1 MTKDTENPL
10 RTRVRVKA
18 ASQNVSL
25 VVAANAQRAL
35 GAEPMA
41 RPRSLLEALKQS
53 VPQSAPSLLD
63 AKPSAAAPVEGTTTE
78 PKKRKK
84 KKSAAGKVS
93 STKPKADTAR
103 RDAEP
108 AKAAVVAAP
117 VQGPV
122 PELTTPGTPERASAP
137 VATATPI
144 TATPRD
150 VLTPRMSPAHQ
161 AAARLKR
168 LERLKQA
175 TAGLESL
182 TRGEIEEAT
191 VEIIHYD
198 GRGNQIPFQTKR

>member
-1 MTKDTENPL
+1 MTKDAENPP

-18 ASQNVSL
+18 ASQDVSP

-35 GAEPMA
+35 SSEPVT

-53 VPQSAPSLLD
+53 VPQSAPSFLE
-63 AKPSAAAPVEGTTTE
+63 AKPTASAPVEASTE

-84 KKSAAGKVS
+84 KKSAASK
-93 STKPKADTAR
+93 TPAAKPKADAPR
-103 RDAEP
+103 PDAEP
-108 AKAAVVAAP
+108 AKAAATAVP

-122 PELTTPGTPERASAP
+122 AEPVETTTPSAAPTPAPAASP
-137 VATATPI
+137 VV
-144 TATPRD
+144 ATPRD
-150 VLTPRMSPAHQ
+150 VLASRLSPAHQ

-198 GRGNQIPFQTKR
+198 GRGNRIPFEAKR

>member
-1 MTKDTENPL
+1 MSKDAENPP

-18 ASQNVSL
+18 ASQDVSP

-35 GAEPMA
+35 SSEPVT

-53 VPQSAPSLLD
+53 VPQSAPSFLD
-63 AKPSAAAPVEGTTTE
+63 AKPTASAPVEASAAE

-84 KKSAAGKVS
+84 KKSAAGKTSVA
-93 STKPKADTAR
+93 KPKADAPR
-103 RDAEP
+103 PDAEP
-108 AKAAVVAAP
+108 AKAAATAVP
-117 VQGPV
+117 VQGTVAEPA
-122 PELTTPGTPERASAP
+122 ETITPS
-137 VATATPI
+137 ATP
-144 TATPRD
+144 TPAPAASPLVATPRE
-150 VLTPRMSPAHQ
+150 VLAPRMSPAHQ

-198 GRGNQIPFQTKR
+198 GRGNQIPFEAKR

>member
-1 MTKDTENPL
+1 MSKDAENPP

-18 ASQNVSL
+18 ASQDVSP

-35 GAEPMA
+35 ASEPVT

-53 VPQSAPSLLD
+53 VPQSAPSFLE
-63 AKPSAAAPVEGTTTE
+63 AKPTASAPVEASAAE
-78 PKKRKK
+78 PKKRRK
-84 KKSAAGKVS
+84 KKSAAGKTSVA
-93 STKPKADTAR
+93 KPKADAPR
-103 RDAEP
+103 PDAEP
-108 AKAAVVAAP
+108 AETTTPSAAP
-117 VQGPV
+117 TPAPAASPV
-122 PELTTPGTPERASAP
+122 
-137 VATATPI
+137 V
-144 TATPRD
+144 ATPRD
-150 VLTPRMSPAHQ
+150 VLAPRMSPAHQ

-198 GRGNQIPFQTKR
+198 GRGNQIPFEAKR